1 MTGAAQLAQHFKP
14 LIAAQLAQQVVAQ
27 RALKHIFSS
36 DPTKH
41 GKNIGNFKG
50 KHSQQQTPLTSRA

>member
-1 MTGAAQLAQHFKP
+1 
-14 LIAAQLAQQVVAQ
+14 VVAQ